1 MRITPREY
9 AMIAAA
15 LARVA
20 LTVTI
25 TAGMAS
31 GGMAQTSDLNR
42 EETILAQAANPSDEY
57 EDEYQDEQPGE
68 MDHGMMP
75 ERRPQ
80 QRGPEQ
86 RKPQRKMP
94 PGMMADRMMERG
106 HMMGMPRL
114 KIIFAILDT
123 DEDGSIS
130 FEELTDVHKRIFDM
144 VDTNHDGVVTLKEIN
159 NFLRN

>member
-1 MRITPREY
+1 
-9 AMIAAA
+9 MIAAA
-15 LARVA
+15 LSRVA

-25 TAGMAS
+25 TAGMVS

-42 EETILAQAANPSDEY
+42 EDMILAQAANPSDEY

-68 MDHGMMP
+68 MMDHGMMP

-80 QRGPEQ
+80 QRAPEQ
-86 RKPQRKMP
+86 RQPQRKMQQ
-94 PGMMADRMMERG
+94 GTMADRMMERRQ
-106 HMMGMPRL
+106 MRGMPRL
-114 KIIFAILDT
+114 KIIFAIIDT